1 MHKIDKSTRQP
12 ILFATKWP
20 IPKIPASTY
29 RFERILKRRGEIV
42 RESRHDGLVAWR
54 NIKRVEKRYHREA
67 AAQRHRRRRTRRERT
82 RNKTINRRKQLP
94 WPTNSPFFYLSLSLS
109 LSLSHYITTRWLR
122 RAAVKMWLMISAR
135 ERRARSLLLILPLLL
150 SYCLR
155 GAFPALFAFAW
166 PLVSPLILPVFI
178 TVKILDQLFARRVP
192 AVCNTCVR
200 QSRFLGKIVNTRN
213 MFESFAMA
221 HSRLLILCSFSV

>member
-109 LSLSHYITTRWLR
+109 LSLSLHYYPLVATGGGEDVANDKCSREA
-122 RAAVKMWLMISAR
+122 RAEPS
-135 ERRARSLLLILPLLL
+135 SYSSSSSFLL
-150 SYCLR
+150 SSRCVSRSFRFCL
-155 GAFPALFAFAW
+155 A
-166 PLVSPLILPVFI
+166 
-178 TVKILDQLFARRVP
+178 
-192 AVCNTCVR
+192 
-200 QSRFLGKIVNTRN
+200 
-213 MFESFAMA
+213 
-221 HSRLLILCSFSV
+221 SRLSSYPARFHHCKNSRSIICPKGPRGV